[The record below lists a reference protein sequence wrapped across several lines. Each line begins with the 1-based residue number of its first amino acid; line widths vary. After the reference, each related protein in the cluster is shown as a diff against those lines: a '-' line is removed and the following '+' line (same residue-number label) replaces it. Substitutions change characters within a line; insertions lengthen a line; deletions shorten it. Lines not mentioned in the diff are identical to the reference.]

1 MFYAVIILR
10 NDILL
15 VTLYP
20 QIIIM
25 KSCEYAYTIRSY
37 KL

>member
-1 MFYAVIILR
+1 MFLSVIILR

-25 KSCEYAYTIRSY
+25 KLSEYAYTIRRY

>member
-15 VTLYP
+15 ITLYP
-20 QIIIM
+20 QIIM
-25 KSCEYAYTIRSY
+25 KSSEYAYTIRSY